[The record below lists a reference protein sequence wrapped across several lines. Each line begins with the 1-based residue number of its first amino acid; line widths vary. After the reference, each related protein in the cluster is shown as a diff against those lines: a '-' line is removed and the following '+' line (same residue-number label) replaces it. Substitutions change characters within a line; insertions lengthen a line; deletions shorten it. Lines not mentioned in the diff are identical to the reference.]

1 MILIM
6 LVANLSESEIVQV
19 WLMSMKNQILAV
31 IAIVVTNLKLLL
43 TVCDTSD
50 LS

>member
-1 MILIM
+1 M